1 MALGLRVANILW
13 PVGAAGFVKAFFST
27 IAARLE
33 PDGWGTRFQVVMH
46 DLYEG
51 ELSAERAPAARE
63 ELDTIRK
70 ELADLPPSE
79 VVWDIH
85 DRSRQPPWG
94 DDIADR
100 ITDLGNYFVTSDG
113 RDLFDVL
120 LEAVDFA
127 AESGNA
133 LHVQ

>member
-1 MALGLRVANILW
+1 MAVGLKVANILW
-13 PVGAAGFVKAFFST
+13 PVGAASFVKAFFST

-51 ELSAERAPAARE
+51 ELSAERAPTARE

-70 ELADLPPSE
+70 ELGDLPPSE

-85 DRSRQPPWG
+85 DRSKQPPWG